1 MNTTNLDDIFDFLI
15 KQKSLF
21 FEDFIIEFSKIIL
34 RKQRNFFSIFFKN
47 SKCNLN
53 L

>member
-21 FEDFIIEFSKIIL
+21 FEDFIIEF
-34 RKQRNFFSIFFKN
+34 
-47 SKCNLN
+47 LN